1 MNKSKLEIGLEY
13 EIYIKN
19 IISDKYKNC
28 WLWKD
33 TPKNILLQLNFI
45 TDINNNCDDIGCD
58 IICENFNNTF
68 IFIQCKNYSTTGSD
82 NTISIY
88 DLAGFYNFIAETG
101 YDGIV
106 YYSGRLSS
114 QILCR
119 KRKINYINV
128 PLIKNNNIIDFKPR
142 DYQLTAYNQLL
153 TSKRSILSM
162 PCGTGKTFVSFLLSL
177 EYKNIIILTPLISTT
192 EQIHNHFQNYYSKYD
207 NINFILVNSKAN
219 RNLNNI
225 NSNIKNII
233 SSTYDS
239 CNIIN
244 SIIDKLENT
253 LIIIDEYHNLSYNM
267 LTNKTDEINKLLF
280 TNNNFLF
287 MSATPLVL
295 PLENNNI
302 EIFGNNIFELSWND
316 AIQNKYI
323 CDYNFYYPNNE
334 KIIDRINEIKFD
346 KTIIDKTIL
355 INKAYYLLESIKITN
370 VKKCIVYLKSL
381 DESNQF
387 MKILNVIN
395 IYFELKIKSYEI
407 NYETTKILRNK
418 YLNKFIND
426 NTSINLIL
434 NVHIFDEGIDI
445 PQCDS
450 IYLTHPNNNIQNIIQ
465 RISRA
470 NRLDVNNVDK
480 IAKVFIWSKDKI
492 KLENIISN
500 ISKIIKV
507 KYGAENNDFI
517 NYNNEHNIS
526 INNNNNN
533 KINSNILI
541 DELIKKSIQFV
552 IDKKTNKPYF
562 HGKQLCLMLGYNDF
576 KDVMKTSID
585 KKNICYLKDIDC
597 NYKTLYKNV
606 QGHTKYINEQGI
618 YHLISKSKKK
628 NAKEISE
635 LISNMIFS

>member
-1 MNKSKLEIGLEY
+1 
-13 EIYIKN
+13 
-19 IISDKYKNC
+19 
-28 WLWKD
+28 
-33 TPKNILLQLNFI
+33 
-45 TDINNNCDDIGCD
+45 
-58 IICENFNNTF
+58 
-68 IFIQCKNYSTTGSD
+68 
-82 NTISIY
+82 
-88 DLAGFYNFIAETG
+88 
-101 YDGIV
+101 
-106 YYSGRLSS
+106 
-114 QILCR
+114 
-119 KRKINYINV
+119 
-128 PLIKNNNIIDFKPR
+128 
-142 DYQLTAYNQLL
+142 
-153 TSKRSILSM
+153 
-162 PCGTGKTFVSFLLSL
+162 
-177 EYKNIIILTPLISTT
+177 
-192 EQIHNHFQNYYSKYD
+192 
-207 NINFILVNSKAN
+207 
-219 RNLNNI
+219 
-225 NSNIKNII
+225 
-233 SSTYDS
+233 
-239 CNIIN
+239 
-244 SIIDKLENT
+244 
-253 LIIIDEYHNLSYNM
+253 M

-287 MSATPLVL
+287 MSATPLVF

-470 NRLDVNNVDK
+470 NRLDVNNIDK

-526 INNNNNN
+526 INNNVLIDNN
-533 KINSNILI
+533 KINFIKHIKNSENIDEDFYKFINDFYSFYDEGKNEYDKTIDLEKIAKWLNVRKDHIKRLLI
-541 DELIKKSIQFV
+541 DNFDDNIDYDEIKI
-552 IDKKTNKPYF
+552 
-562 HGKQLCLMLGYNDF
+562 
-576 KDVMKTSID
+576 
-585 KKNICYLKDIDC
+585 KNIGKGKGSNNRKTILLTYDC
-597 NYKTLYKNV
+597 AKL
-606 QGHTKYINEQGI
+606 
-618 YHLISKSKKK
+618 LCMISKSEKADVIRKYY
-628 NAKEISE
+628 IE
-635 LISNMIFS
+635 LEKLLIKFQR